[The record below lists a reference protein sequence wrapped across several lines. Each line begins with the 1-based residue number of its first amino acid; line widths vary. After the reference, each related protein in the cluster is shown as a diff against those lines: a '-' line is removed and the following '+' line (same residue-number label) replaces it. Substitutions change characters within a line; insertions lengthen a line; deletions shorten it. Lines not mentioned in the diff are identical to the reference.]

1 MYVCRSCCQ
10 WGMGV
15 GDQLLLMHVVVVT
28 VVPLMLLLVA
38 FNRCTLAAR
47 SLTGTFTVD
56 CQAGRHAYQPPIR
69 TMHVCVG
76 LFACLSLCECV
87 FVCVCVVNYGSLVCV
102 AQFDLRI
109 PFCFPSLRECVYLLH
124 LCICRNINVEV

>member
-10 WGMGV
+10 WGVGV
-15 GDQLLLMHVVVVT
+15 GDQLLLMHVVVVS
-28 VVPLMLLLVA
+28 VVPLMLSLVA

-87 FVCVCVVNYGSLVCV
+87 FVCVCAWSITVHWS
-102 AQFDLRI
+102 A
-109 PFCFPSLRECVYLLH
+109 
-124 LCICRNINVEV
+124 